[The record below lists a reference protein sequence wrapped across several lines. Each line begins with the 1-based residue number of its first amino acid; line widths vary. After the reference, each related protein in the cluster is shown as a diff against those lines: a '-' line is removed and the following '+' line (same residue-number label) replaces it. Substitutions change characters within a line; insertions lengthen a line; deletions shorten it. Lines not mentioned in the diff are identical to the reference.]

1 MNKLIVK
8 AQVALHS
15 FKNNQSGAA
24 LVEYSLLI
32 GLITVAVVGTIVI
45 VGGWVADQWT
55 ALEGAIDTAPTT
67 PTT

>member
-1 MNKLIVK
+1 MNSLLAH

-15 FKNNQSGAA
+15 FKKNESGAA

-45 VGGWVADQWT
+45 VGDWVVDQWT
-55 ALEGAIDTAPTT
+55 ALEGAVGDAPAE
-67 PTT
+67 